1 MTASQSPW
9 RIVCTRSLPDP
20 VMNILRDADSKLDIY
35 MWHSDSPMPRDELL
49 KQLSNGADGLLC
61 VLTDKIDKEV
71 LDTAGDRLKIVST
84 ISVGFNHI
92 DSEECH
98 KRNIL
103 IGFTP
108 DVLTDTTADTT
119 VGLVLAAC
127 RRFKEATASVTDGTW
142 GTWTLFSM
150 CGVDVHSS
158 TVGIIGLG
166 RIGAAVGRRLRAFDC
181 NILYTSRSPKPEE
194 AEPIDGTYVSM
205 DELLSRSD
213 IVIPLCPLNSHTK
226 GMFNKEAFNKMKK
239 TAVFINAARGEL
251 VNQEDLL
258 AALKNGDIYAAGL
271 DVTTPE
277 PIAPDHPL
285 TKCPNCYILPHIGSS
300 SMATRTA
307 MASLAVRNMLAAYK
321 GEDLPSQVK
330 PS

>member
-1 MTASQSPW
+1 MKG
-9 RIVCTRSLPDP
+9 
-20 VMNILRDADSKLDIY
+20 LRDMEPKPDIH
-35 MWHSDSPMPRDELL
+35 MWHSDSPMPRDEFL
-49 KQLSNGADGLLC
+49 KQLSAGADGLLC
-61 VLTDKIDKEV
+61 VLTDKVDKEA
-71 LDTAGDRLKIVST
+71 LDAAGERLKVVST

-150 CGVDVHSS
+150 CGMDVHSS

-166 RIGAAVGRRLRAFDC
+166 RIGSAVGRRLRAFDC
-181 NILYTSRSPKPEE
+181 KILYTSRSPKPEE
-194 AEPIDGTYVSM
+194 ADPLDATYVSM
-205 DELLSRSD
+205 DELLARSD
-213 IVIPLCPLNSHTK
+213 IVIPLCPLNAETK
-226 GMFNKEAFNKMKK
+226 GMFNKKVFDAMKK
-239 TAVFINAARGEL
+239 TAVFINAARGDL
-251 VNQEDLL
+251 VNQDDLVD
-258 AALKNGDIYAAGL
+258 ALNNGDIYAAGL

-277 PIAPDHPL
+277 PIDPNHPL

-307 MASLAVRNMLAAYK
+307 MATLAVDNMIAACK
-321 GEDLPSQVK
+321 KEDLPSQVK